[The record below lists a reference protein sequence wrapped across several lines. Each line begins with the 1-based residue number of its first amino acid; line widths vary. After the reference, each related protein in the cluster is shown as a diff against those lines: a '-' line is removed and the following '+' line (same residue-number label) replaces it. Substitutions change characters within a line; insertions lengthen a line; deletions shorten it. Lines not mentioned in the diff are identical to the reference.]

1 MIILLDPYKQ
11 TNFKMHK
18 CLRSV
23 GYDEKRI
30 LDFANPQSVIEKI
43 YFALN
48 SDVAVEMII
57 ADIYFR
63 GDITSLKII
72 REFDSVPALWKT
84 PFILYTNETDK
95 GVIEQYMRYAKHI
108 PLLYILKSNDESF
121 ITRTISNLSKHIE
134 KNTVYIEAEMKV
146 IDVIEMKDYHRISSI
161 VAEFNKLKWEK
172 RDIQM
177 HRLDTLLG
185 ELYFEFW
192 KESNKKLKDIQQK
205 LLKVMRGTTAYDA
218 IRGELTDEEGKNN
231 FFLENAEKNLDNAS
245 KENPDYW
252 KTNYIFYEIAMEKGD
267 YKSAKEYLI
276 RLIKIFPEEFNYS
289 YQLGR
294 IYAMENQYNIA
305 MQHFEDAS
313 KKAVTEGIF
322 GITEKDVL
330 DITDESM
337 KMAQKILK
345 SSGAS
350 DFTDLKKIK
359 EDSGDRYLLDIIKKN
374 NAQIRTALY
383 QLSKKGTSDKTVQ
396 ADYQNKIAITFRRS
410 GDYVMANNTYQE
422 AIKLDPENPIIRLN
436 SAACLALLNL
446 FDQAKAEALK
456 AMEYNKGDIDEV
468 IISTVISLID
478 AKDIEGIKRI
488 LV

>member
-11 TNFKMHK
+11 TNFKMRK

-30 LDFANPQSVIEKI
+30 LDFADPKSVIEKI
-43 YFALN
+43 HLALN

-57 ADIYFR
+57 ADIYFK

-72 REFDSVPALWKT
+72 REFDSVPAVWKT

-95 GVIEQYMRYAKHI
+95 NVIEQYMRYARHI
-108 PLLYILKSNDESF
+108 PLIYILKSNDEGV

-134 KNTVYIEAEMKV
+134 KNMVYIDAEMKV
-146 IDVIEMKDYHRISSI
+146 IDAIEMKDFRRISNI
-161 VAEFNKLKWEK
+161 AAEFSKIKWEK
-172 RDIQM
+172 KDIQM
-177 HRLDTLLG
+177 YRLDTLLG

-192 KESNKKLKDIQQK
+192 KEGNKKLKEIQQK
-205 LLKVMRGTTAYDA
+205 LLKVMRGTTAYETV
-218 IRGELTDEEGKNN
+218 RREFTDEEGKSN
-231 FFLENAEKNLDNAS
+231 FLLENAEKNLDNAI
-245 KENPDYW
+245 KENPDFW

-267 YKSAKEYLI
+267 YKNAKEYLL
-276 RLIKIFPEEFNYS
+276 RLIKLFPEEFNYS

-294 IYAMENQYNIA
+294 IFAMENQYNIA

-313 KKAVTEGIF
+313 KKAVTEGIS
-322 GITEKDVL
+322 GITEEDIL

-345 SSGAS
+345 KSNAS

-359 EDSGDRYLLDIIKKN
+359 EDSEDRYLLDIIKKN

-383 QLSKKGTSDKTVQ
+383 QLSKKSTGDKTVQ
-396 ADYQNKIAITFRRS
+396 ADYQNKIAVTFRRS
-410 GDYVMANNTYQE
+410 GDYVMANNAYQE

-446 FDQAKAEALK
+446 FDQAKAEASK
-456 AMEYNKGDIDEV
+456 AMEYNKGDIDGQ
-468 IISTVISLID
+468 IISRIIALID
-478 AKDIEGIKRI
+478 EKNIEGIKRI